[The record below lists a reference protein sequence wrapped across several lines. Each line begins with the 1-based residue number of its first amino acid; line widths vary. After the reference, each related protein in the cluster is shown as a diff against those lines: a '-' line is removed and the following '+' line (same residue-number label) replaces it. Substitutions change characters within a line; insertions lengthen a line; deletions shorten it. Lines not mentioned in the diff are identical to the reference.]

1 MNIKV
6 LAAVNIV
13 LFIVLF
19 IVTMFMGSVF
29 MYWMLVNFGAVS
41 VGIAVTA
48 IMLMFVLKMVHD
60 AEVSRL
66 ESLSRL
72 NTK

>member
-1 MNIKV
+1 MSPKIQ
-6 LAAVNIV
+6 AAVNIV
-13 LFIVLF
+13 LFV
-19 IVTMFMGSVF
+19 VTMFIAGVF
-29 MYWMLVNFGAVS
+29 MYWMLENFGAVR

-48 IMLMFVLKMVHD
+48 IMLMFVLKMAYD

-72 NTK
+72 NRK

>member
-1 MNIKV
+1 MSPKIQ
-6 LAAVNIV
+6 AAVNIV
-13 LFIVLF
+13 LFIA
-19 IVTMFMGSVF
+19 TMFMAGVF
-29 MYWMLVNFGAVS
+29 MYWMLETFGVLS

-48 IMLMFVLKMVHD
+48 IMLMFVLKKAYD

-72 NTK
+72 NRK

>member
-1 MNIKV
+1 MSPKIQ
-6 LAAVNIV
+6 AAVNIV
-13 LFIVLF
+13 LFIT
-19 IVTMFMGSVF
+19 TMVMAGVF
-29 MYWMLVNFGAVS
+29 MYWMLENFGVFS

-48 IMLMFVLKMVHD
+48 IILMFVLKMAYD

-72 NTK
+72 NRK

>member
-1 MNIKV
+1 MSPKIQ
-6 LAAVNIV
+6 AAVNIV
-13 LFIVLF
+13 LFIV
-19 IVTMFMGSVF
+19 TMVMAGVF
-29 MYWMLVNFGAVS
+29 VYWMLENFGAVS

-48 IMLMFVLKMVHD
+48 IILMFVLKMAYD

-72 NTK
+72 NRK

>member
-1 MNIKV
+1 MSPKIQ
-6 LAAVNIV
+6 AAVNIV
-13 LFIVLF
+13 LFIA
-19 IVTMFMGSVF
+19 TMVMAGVF
-29 MYWMLVNFGAVS
+29 MYWMLETFGAVS

-48 IMLMFVLKMVHD
+48 IMLMFVLKMAYD

-72 NTK
+72 NRK

>member
-1 MNIKV
+1 MSPKIQ
-6 LAAVNIV
+6 AAVNIV
-13 LFIVLF
+13 LFIA
-19 IVTMFMGSVF
+19 TMFMGGVF

-48 IMLMFVLKMVHD
+48 IMLVFSLKMVYE

-66 ESLSRL
+66 ESLEKL
-72 NTK
+72 NADR